1 MKPNGESTTKIIM
14 SLREEK
20 NNSKASLKFWLSR
33 KIEILKTLLK
43 PIIIVKIPVKKV
55 MLNTGILGLRVHVAN
70 SQDGLGRTFSNSWD

>member
-20 NNSKASLKFWLSR
+20 NNGKASLKFWLSR

-43 PIIIVKIPVKKV
+43 PIVIVKIPVKKV
-55 MLNTGILGLRVHVAN
+55 MLNTGILGLRVHY
-70 SQDGLGRTFSNSWD
+70 